1 MNPREIHI
9 TEPDMARLR
18 RLLADESRGGRRPD
32 LASLE
37 RELRQACV
45 IPAQEIPQDVVTM
58 HSQVVLRDQ
67 RTREQSTYTLVFPE
81 EADLER
87 NCISVLAPIGTA
99 ILGRR
104 RGDVFEWQV
113 PGGLRKLKI
122 KDILFQPE
130 AAGQFHL

>member
-1 MNPREIHI
+1 MNHRDIHI
-9 TEPDMARLR
+9 TETDMTQLR
-18 RLLADESRGGRRPD
+18 QLLAEESRNGRRPD

-37 RELRQACV
+37 AELRHASV
-45 IPAQEIPQDVVTM
+45 VPAQEIPQDVVTM

-67 RTREQSTYTLVFPE
+67 DAREEITYTLVFPE

-87 NCISVLAPIGTA
+87 NRISVLAPIGTA
-99 ILGRR
+99 MLGRKK
-104 RGDVFEWQV
+104 GDAFEWRV

-122 KDILFQPE
+122 KEILFQPE